1 MADGPPRAARMARR
15 HSINIADDFE
25 RGRPIVDDDL
35 PLAPPQF
42 KRTPK
47 KSFGGGSSALAGL
60 PGAMGALNKS
70 FNTSSPE
77 AAKDGPQALRSPR
90 SSGVRVTLPDPSAA
104 PEVISDRG
112 SQSSAAS
119 QAVTAREEA
128 RDPAPPPQRASSYG
142 DVATVAAAAADDD
155 DSPTTGARKVAT
167 PATVPAGT
175 SPITGARVGDT
186 SGSPSTSVGARSI
199 LSGARTSGGSPS
211 SPQIFAKQVDS
222 LHLLY
227 KKYTVEKTIG
237 RGHFAK
243 VKQVLNKLDGTRYAV
258 KLLDKAMCDHDLQD
272 LVNEFEV
279 LKRLRHPNII
289 RIVDAYESPTHLCL
303 VTELATGGEL
313 MHRISQENSTYSEG
327 EMRRHCLA
335 VISAVDYM
343 HSKSIV
349 HRDIKPENVLLSD
362 RSEAA
367 AVKLCDMGLARHF
380 QTRQLLRTIC
390 GTHKYLAPELVR
402 CGRGE
407 VSGYDQAVD
416 IWGVGLLM
424 YIMLFGVNPFDRAD
438 TIASNNA
445 ILAGR
450 YTFPAASAVSIEA
463 KDLISRILRT
473 SPEQRP
479 SAAECLRHEW
489 LASATLD
496 SGIDALMHETQQALA
511 QYNAR
516 REKER
521 GRKSTGLR
529 ALDIGQLQRHQL
541 PPAVAS
547 GRPAAPPPPA
557 RPAPPTW
564 GSGTFGSGSLAAAAP
579 LSPRGSGSGSGA
591 SGSNGE
597 LTPRSAVA
605 LRGRNLVFG
614 SQ

>member
-1 MADGPPRAARMARR
+1 MARR

-47 KSFGGGSSALAGL
+47 KSFGCGSSALAGL

-112 SQSSAAS
+112 SQSAAAS

-167 PATVPAGT
+167 PAAVPAGT

-390 GTHKYLAPELVR
+390 GTHKYLAPELIK
-402 CGRGE
+402 CDRGQAQ
-407 VSGYDQAVD
+407 GYDKTID
-416 IWGVGLLM
+416 MWGVGLLA
-424 YIMLFGVNPFDRAD
+424 YIMLFGFNPFARSAQ
-438 TIASNNA
+438 TETHNA
-445 ILAGR
+445 ILACTWAFPDG
-450 YTFPAASAVSIEA
+450 YTVSKEA
-463 KDLISRILRT
+463 MDFVSSLLRVE
-473 SPEQRP
+473 PGKRL
-479 SAAECLRHEW
+479 SAANALKHPFMRAVTGDSPQAILTEDRRPVKALLGEFNMQRSVAKLVKGAHRR
-489 LASATLD
+489 LGLD
-496 SGIDALMHETQQALA
+496 D
-511 QYNAR
+511 R
-516 REKER
+516 KE
-521 GRKSTGLR
+521 
-529 ALDIGQLQRHQL
+529 
-541 PPAVAS
+541 
-547 GRPAAPPPPA
+547 
-557 RPAPPTW
+557 
-564 GSGTFGSGSLAAAAP
+564 GSSSSVTH
-579 LSPRGSGSGSGA
+579 
-591 SGSNGE
+591 
-597 LTPRSAVA
+597 
-605 LRGRNLVFG
+605 
-614 SQ
+614 